1 MSDIPAVADDD
12 SAERFCPDCGYDLR
26 GIASQ
31 RCPECGLAID
41 LNVILSRIPWRH
53 RGRIGWVRAFRRTLL
68 LAMLRPRRVGDAS
81 AGPIDFAESQYF
93 RRIVVGLASVPLVAA
108 LLIVIHVQGGSGFL
122 SAVGLS
128 PLKNLG
134 AAGWPLGFLWQIGFI
149 WSAGATL
156 APVAAVAIV
165 LMVALC
171 TGASKYWFRPGSLS
185 ISQQNRA
192 MAISGYACAPLALLF
207 VPGIAALGFNLQS
220 THDLALS
227 FVCGVSLCVFY
238 ASLPV
243 VLLLW
248 WWDTLRMMVAA
259 TQCGLGRTLAAGAL
273 LPVTWAAC
281 AAVALGFFP
290 AVAGFLWLM
299 VDSLRS

>member
-1 MSDIPAVADDD
+1 MSDILSIGDD

-41 LNVILSRIPWRH
+41 SNANLSRIPWRH
-53 RGRIGWVRAFRRTLL
+53 RGRIGWVRAFCRTIL
-68 LAMLRPRRVGDAS
+68 LATFKPRRLAGVS
-81 AGPIDFAESQYF
+81 AGPIGFSESQYF

-108 LLIVIHVQGGSGFL
+108 LSIIIHVQGGSGFI

-128 PLKNLG
+128 PLDVQG
-134 AAGWPLGFLWQIGFI
+134 AWHPRFIWQLAFI

-156 APVAAVAIV
+156 APVAVVAIV
-165 LMVALC
+165 LAVGLC
-171 TGASKYWFRPGSLS
+171 TAASKYWFTSPPIDQR
-185 ISQQNRA
+185 NRA
-192 MAISGYACAPLALLF
+192 MTVGEYACAPLAWLF
-207 VPGIAALGFNLQS
+207 IPGIAALGFNLQS
-220 THDLALS
+220 THDLGLS
-227 FVCGVSLCVFY
+227 LICGLSLCLSY
-238 ASLPV
+238 ASLAA

-259 TQCGLGRTLAAGAL
+259 TQCGWGRLLAAGAL
-273 LPVTWAAC
+273 LPVTWVIC
-281 AAVALGFFP
+281 AFVGLGIFP
-290 AVAGFLWLM
+290 AIVGFLWLI